1 MREQSNQHEPTPEFA
16 ERLESRIASEVRRRN
31 RQARAPRWAAWSP
44 AQALAAVV
52 VIGLGS
58 AGVGGAAVAG
68 AYEAQNSQARD
79 QLVSAWE
86 RRADLARQRLEMA
99 VRAYESAQTRFA
111 VGLGASDAVL
121 EKGIAVADAQAEVD
135 LIALDLAEIRASG
148 REPRPELSA
157 PRVSGRDF
165 VGERLQIQR
174 SMPERALEVV
184 RKVEKDVQIRVAIGT
199 SKPVELEVSASRV
212 LDAEVALETVQEKIR
227 IRERFLA
234 GLMDAVEADLRGLE
248 AEAAQRIKTLGP
260 KVELARQEVGRL
272 EQRRQLGLSA
282 SVDVAEATVHRLELE
297 TELSKAE
304 LDLVV
309 IRKRIQ
315 EHRR

>member
-234 GLMDAVEADLRGLE
+234 GLLDAVEADLRGLE

>member
-1 MREQSNQHEPTPEFA
+1 MREPSNEHEPTPEFA

-31 RQARAPRWAAWSP
+31 KQARAPRWAAWSP

-148 REPRPELSA
+148 RPPRPELSA

-174 SMPERALEVV
+174 SMPERALEIV

-212 LDAEVALETVQEKIR
+212 LDAEAALETVQEKIR

-234 GLMDAVEADLRGLE
+234 GLVDAVEADLRGLE

-260 KVELARQEVGRL
+260 KVELARQEVERL

-282 SVDVAEATVHRLELE
+282 SVDVAEATVRRLELE
-297 TELSKAE
+297 TELSRAE